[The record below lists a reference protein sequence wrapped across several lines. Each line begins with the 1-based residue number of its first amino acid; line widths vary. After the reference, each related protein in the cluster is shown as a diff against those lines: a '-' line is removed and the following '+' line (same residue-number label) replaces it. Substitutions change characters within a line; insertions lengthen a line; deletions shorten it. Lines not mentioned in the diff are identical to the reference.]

1 MRQQKMIQATGLRI
15 TSLLVAQIGAVSLT
29 LGTFARRQPV
39 GAASGLLLVI
49 MGVAAVAAPLVAPY
63 DPLETHFQDIR
74 VSPSAKY
81 LLGTDEIGRDFL
93 SRIIYGTRISL
104 FVSFMAVLLGDGVG
118 LVWGT
123 ASGYLGGKFDIIGQR
138 FLDLLM
144 SFPTL
149 ILALVLLLALGAGI
163 HTVIIAIAI
172 TRIPTSTRVIRSV
185 TLSIKENMYVDAA
198 KAIGA
203 SDLRVMTLH
212 IAPQCMAP
220 FLILAT
226 AHLGTVIITEASLG
240 FLGLGIPP
248 PTPSWGN
255 MLGGAVAGV
264 FKPSWWLVIFP
275 GVAITITVLAFNMFG
290 DTIRDVLDPRL
301 RGR

>member
-1 MRQQKMIQATGLRI
+1 
-15 TSLLVAQIGAVSLT
+15 
-29 LGTFARRQPV
+29 
-39 GAASGLLLVI
+39 
-49 MGVAAVAAPLVAPY
+49 
-63 DPLETHFQDIR
+63 
-74 VSPSAKY
+74 